1 MEVKETPKELE
12 LKYEE
17 KYGHMSKDE
26 LKQTVRS
33 SIAHK
38 WVDMERKQKEEQAQR
53 EAKYNLPYGEIIKA
67 VNSARK
73 RISDLEE
80 KTQKLRG
87 DKRAE
92 LSKQYEHLA
101 KYGRAPMSDK
111 EIWISIQLVNYMEN
125 SESDFYKVKA
135 DLATARKDLAIYLA
149 RKEQKEK
156 DLADVIEAERYR
168 TRRAELLSADPEAL
182 RALGIEPIISATSAT
197 PATKIEGSKAEELR
211 AALKGV
217 HPSASD
223 SEIEGML
230 SSVI

>member
-168 TRRAELLSADPEAL
+168 TRRAELLSADPDAL
-182 RALGIEPIISATSAT
+182 RALGIEPVISAT
-197 PATKIEGSKAEELR
+197 PAPPDTKIEGSKAEELR
-211 AALKGV
+211 AALKDV
-217 HPSASD
+217 HPSASN
-223 SEIEGML
+223 SEIESML
-230 SSVI
+230 GSVI

>member
-1 MEVKETPKELE
+1 MAEKKTPKDLELE
-12 LKYEE
+12 YEE
-17 KYGHMSKDE
+17 KYGGMGEHE
-26 LKQTVRS
+26 RKQLVRS
-33 SIAHK
+33 SIAYK
-38 WVDMERKQKEEQAQR
+38 RAELERKQKEEQEQK
-53 EAKYNLPYGEIIKA
+53 EAKYNLPYGEIIKE

-73 RISDLEE
+73 RISELED
-80 KTQKLRG
+80 KSQKLRD

-92 LSKQYEHLA
+92 LSKQYDHLA

-111 EIWISIQLVNYMEN
+111 EIWISGQLVKYMEN
-125 SESDFYKVKA
+125 SESDFYKAKA
-135 DLATARKDLAIYLA
+135 DLATARNDLAIYLA